1 MEFLN
6 NYFKYQNESEIV
18 GLTPE
23 LNIFCIFNYFQKT
36 DKSILILTNTL
47 YEANKYFDSISTY
60 TDDCLLFPMD
70 DFVASVALAISPEL
84 KIKRLE
90 TINVLKESN
99 HKIVVTNLMG
109 LLRYLPDYKA
119 ANKLE
124 FKLQTGMSINRDKI
138 LEVLD
143 SFGYKRDTLVTSTGE
158 YAVRGYVIDLFLIEQ
173 EHPIRIEFFG
183 NEIESIRFF
192 DENTQM
198 SIKEVKE
205 ITCLPYQEIV
215 TSVKSSILDYLDT
228 PMVFEIDKEGIDL
241 GYEKLSEEILAYKK
255 ENDTDKDLMFKLED
269 INIKNVI
276 FLNKFVNNR
285 NSAIVYQSNTLDN
298 FNSNFQLL
306 REFVNKKLE
315 DKKTVIFCL
324 SRRAEIDF
332 IKEMFH
338 VTRVVDEEHLFVE
351 RVNILNKKIN
361 NGFEFDK
368 YVIIGEYDIEKINNR
383 EIKYKNSYKIGKK
396 IKGFDQLQVGDYVV
410 HTIHGIG
417 QYQGVISL
425 TKNGV
430 VKDYLQIIYADNDKI
445 YVPVEKISTIFKY
458 SSKDGVAPVLSK
470 LNGTAWAKTKKA
482 LQKKIHDIS
491 LELIKLYAARSK
503 VTGPVFKDDP
513 MDVMFDADFKYEPT
527 IDQQKAF
534 LDVKKDLENK
544 VPMDRLLCGD
554 VGFGKT
560 EVAFRAMFMTAI
572 NGFQVAYLCPTTIL
586 SNQQYEN
593 ALQRFKNFPV
603 EIALLNRFTTKK
615 EAERIIDGLKKGTID
630 IVFGTHRLLS
640 DDVGYKNLGLLVVD
654 EEQRFGVT
662 HKEKIKKYKND
673 VNVLTLSA
681 TPIPRTLKMAM
692 SGLRDLSIIDTAPVN
707 RYPVQTYVIKEQ
719 DMVVKDAIYKELGRN
734 GQIFVLYN
742 RIDSIESKK
751 DELERL
757 VPEARIVIAHGRMN
771 KSQMEDVMQDFIDHK
786 YDILLCTTI
795 IETGIDISNANTL
808 IIYDADRF
816 GLSQLYQIRG
826 RVGRSSKI
834 AYAYLM
840 YSKDKML
847 NEIAVK
853 RLEAI
858 KEFTELGSGYRIAM
872 RDLSLRGAGDILG
885 SDQAGFVDAVG
896 LDLYM
901 KMVDDEVKRLNGE
914 EPIED
919 KSNNSLID
927 VDTHISDSYVSDESL
942 KIEIHQKINEIDSFD
957 KLMEIQKELEDRF
970 GKINEQIK
978 IYMYEEW
985 FEKLALSLHIE
996 RVVQNN
1002 KIVEL
1007 EIPANLTKKLKFD
1020 KLFMQIYNICPKI
1033 QFRSMLNN
1041 VYITLPI
1048 SNLPKHFVYYLV
1060 DILNLIKDEVSKE
1073 EITEANSND
1082 AK

>member
-1 MEFLN
+1 MDFLN

-23 LNIFCIFNYFQKT
+23 LNIFYILNYFQKT
-36 DKSILILTNTL
+36 NKNILIITNTL

-90 TINVLKESN
+90 TINVLKEN
-99 HKIVVTNLMG
+99 NRKIVVTNLMG
-109 LLRYLPDYKA
+109 LLRYLPDYKS

-198 SIKEVKE
+198 SIKEITE
-205 ITCLPYQEIV
+205 IACLPYQEIA
-215 TSVKSSILDYLDT
+215 TSVKSSILDYLDM

-241 GYEKLSEEILAYKK
+241 GYEKLSEEILTYKK
-255 ENDTDKDLMFKLED
+255 ENDTDKNLMFELED
-269 INIKNVI
+269 INIKDVI
-276 FLNKFVNNR
+276 YLNKFINNR
-285 NSAIVYQSNTLDN
+285 NKALVYQSNTLDN

-324 SRRAEIDF
+324 SRKAEIDF

-338 VTRVVDEEHLFVE
+338 VTRVVDEEHLFTE

-368 YVIIGEYDIEKINNR
+368 YVVIGEYDIEKINNR

-654 EEQRFGVT
+654 EEQRFGVS

-751 DELERL
+751 DELEHL

-957 KLMEIQKELEDRF
+957 KLIEIQKELEDRF

-1048 SNLPKHFVYYLV
+1048 GNLPKHFVYYLV

-1073 EITEANSND
+1073 EITDANNNEV
-1082 AK
+1082 

>member
-1 MEFLN
+1 MDFLN

-23 LNIFCIFNYFQKT
+23 LNIFYILNYFQKT
-36 DKSILILTNTL
+36 NKNILIITNTL

-90 TINVLKESN
+90 TINVLKEN
-99 HKIVVTNLMG
+99 NRKIVVTNLMG
-109 LLRYLPDYKA
+109 LLRYLPDYKS

-138 LEVLD
+138 LDVLD

-198 SIKEVKE
+198 SIKEITE
-205 ITCLPYQEIV
+205 ITCLPYQEIT
-215 TSVKSSILDYLDT
+215 TSVKSSILDYLDI

-241 GYEKLSEEILAYKK
+241 GYEKLSEEILTYKK
-255 ENDTDKDLMFKLED
+255 ENNTDKNLMFELED
-269 INIKNVI
+269 INIKDVI
-276 FLNKFVNNR
+276 YLNKFINNR
-285 NSAIVYQSNTLDN
+285 NKALVYQSNTLDN

-324 SRRAEIDF
+324 SRKAEIDF

-338 VTRVVDEEHLFVE
+338 VTRVVDEEHLFTE

-368 YVIIGEYDIEKINNR
+368 YVVIGEYDIEKINNR

-654 EEQRFGVT
+654 EEQRFGVS

-751 DELERL
+751 DELEHL

-957 KLMEIQKELEDRF
+957 KLIEIQKELEDRF

-1048 SNLPKHFVYYLV
+1048 GNLPKHFVYYLV

-1073 EITEANSND
+1073 EITEANNNEV
-1082 AK
+1082 

>member
-1 MEFLN
+1 MDFLN

-23 LNIFCIFNYFQKT
+23 LNIFYILNYFQKT
-36 DKSILILTNTL
+36 NKNILIITNTL

-90 TINVLKESN
+90 TINVLKEN
-99 HKIVVTNLMG
+99 NRKIVVTNLMG
-109 LLRYLPDYKA
+109 LLRYLPDYKS

-143 SFGYKRDTLVTSTGE
+143 SFGYKKDTLVTSTGE

-198 SIKEVKE
+198 SIKEITE
-205 ITCLPYQEIV
+205 ITCLPYQEIT
-215 TSVKSSILDYLDT
+215 TSVKSSILDYLDI

-241 GYEKLSEEILAYKK
+241 GYEKLSEEILTYKK
-255 ENDTDKDLMFKLED
+255 ENNTDKNLMFELED
-269 INIKNVI
+269 INIKDVI
-276 FLNKFVNNR
+276 YLNKFINNR
-285 NSAIVYQSNTLDN
+285 NKALVYQSNTLDN

-324 SRRAEIDF
+324 SRKAEIDF

-338 VTRVVDEEHLFVE
+338 VTRVVDEEHLFTE

-368 YVIIGEYDIEKINNR
+368 YVVIGEYDIEKINNR

-503 VTGPVFKDDP
+503 VIGPVFKDDP
-513 MDVMFDADFKYEPT
+513 MNVMFDADFKYEPT

-654 EEQRFGVT
+654 EEQRFGVS

-751 DELERL
+751 DELEHL

-957 KLMEIQKELEDRF
+957 KLIEIQKELEDRF

-1048 SNLPKHFVYYLV
+1048 GNLPKHFVYYLV

-1073 EITEANSND
+1073 EITDANNNEV
-1082 AK
+1082 

>member
-1 MEFLN
+1 MDFLN

-23 LNIFCIFNYFQKT
+23 LNIFYILNYFQKT
-36 DKSILILTNTL
+36 NKNILIITNTL

-90 TINVLKESN
+90 TINVLKEN
-99 HKIVVTNLMG
+99 NRKIVVTNLMG
-109 LLRYLPDYKA
+109 LLRYLPDYKS

-143 SFGYKRDTLVTSTGE
+143 SFGYKKDTLVTSTGE

-198 SIKEVKE
+198 SIKEITE
-205 ITCLPYQEIV
+205 ITCLPYQEIT
-215 TSVKSSILDYLDT
+215 TSVKSSILDYLDI

-241 GYEKLSEEILAYKK
+241 GYEKLSEEILTYKK
-255 ENDTDKDLMFKLED
+255 ENDTDKNLMFELED
-269 INIKNVI
+269 INIKDVI
-276 FLNKFVNNR
+276 YLNKFINNR
-285 NSAIVYQSNTLDN
+285 NKALVYQSNTLDN

-324 SRRAEIDF
+324 SRKAEIDF

-338 VTRVVDEEHLFVE
+338 VTRVVDEEHLFTE

-368 YVIIGEYDIEKINNR
+368 YVVIGEYDIEKINNR

-458 SSKDGVAPVLSK
+458 SSKDGAAPVLSK

-654 EEQRFGVT
+654 EEQRFGVS

-751 DELERL
+751 DELEHL

-957 KLMEIQKELEDRF
+957 KLIEIQKELEDRF

-1048 SNLPKHFVYYLV
+1048 GNLPKHFVYYLV

-1073 EITEANSND
+1073 EITEANNNEV
-1082 AK
+1082 

>member
-1 MEFLN
+1 MDFLN

-18 GLTPE
+18 GLTSE
-23 LNIFCIFNYFQKT
+23 LNIFCMLNYFKT
-36 DKSILILTNTL
+36 TNKSILILTNTL
-47 YEANKYFDSISTY
+47 YEANKYFDAMSTY

-90 TINVLKESN
+90 TINTLKENN

-109 LLRYLPDYKA
+109 LLRYLPDYKT

-143 SFGYKRDTLVTSTGE
+143 SFGYKRDTIVTSTGE
-158 YAVRGYVIDLFLIEQ
+158 YAVRGYVIDLFLIQQ

-183 NEIESIRFF
+183 NEIESMRFF
-192 DENTQM
+192 DESTQM
-198 SIKEVKE
+198 SIKEVRE
-205 ITCLPYQEIV
+205 RVCLPYQEIT
-215 TSVKSSILDYLDT
+215 TSIKSTILDYLDNPT
-228 PMVFEIDKEGIDL
+228 VFEIDKEGIDL
-241 GYEKLSEEILAYKK
+241 EYEKLSEEILAYKN
-255 ENDTDKDLMFKLED
+255 ENNIDKDLMFKLED
-269 INIKNVI
+269 ITFKNII
-276 FLNKFVNNR
+276 YLNKFVNNR
-285 NSAIVYQSNTLDN
+285 TDAIVYQSNTLDN

-306 REFVNKKLE
+306 REFVSKKLN

-324 SRRAEIDF
+324 SRKAEIDF

-338 VTRVVDEEHLFVE
+338 VTRVVDEEHLFIE
-351 RVNILNKKIN
+351 KVNILNKKIN

-368 YVIIGEYDIEKINNR
+368 YVVIGEYDIEKINNR

-430 VKDYLQIIYADNDKI
+430 VKDYLQITYADNDKI
-445 YVPVEKISTIFKY
+445 YVPVEKINTIFKY
-458 SSKDGVAPVLSK
+458 SSKDGVAPILSK

-527 IDQQKAF
+527 VDQQKAF
-534 LDVKKDLENK
+534 GDVKKDLENK

-734 GQIFVLYN
+734 GQVFVLYN
-742 RIDSIESKK
+742 RIESIESKK
-751 DELERL
+751 AELQKL

-771 KSQMEDVMQDFIDHK
+771 KSQMEDVMQDFIEHK

-795 IETGIDISNANTL
+795 IETGIDIANANTL

-914 EPIED
+914 EPVED

-957 KLMEIQKELEDRF
+957 KLIEIQKELEDRF

-985 FEKLALSLHIE
+985 FEKLALSLNIE

-1020 KLFMQIYNICPKI
+1020 KLFMQIYNICPKV

-1048 SNLPKHFVYYLV
+1048 GNLPKHFVYYLV
-1060 DILNLIKDEVSKE
+1060 DILNLIKDEVNKE
-1073 EITEANSND
+1073 DLSNNND
-1082 AK
+1082 